1 VRTLYAT
8 RLHRRDKVRNS
19 IIIFITHDPEIA
31 DLADAVLEIDPT
43 G

>member
-1 VRTLYAT
+1 
-8 RLHRRDKVRNS
+8 VRNS

-31 DLADAVLEIDPT
+31 DLADAVLEIDAT

>member
-1 VRTLYAT
+1 
-8 RLHRRDKVRNS
+8 VRNS